1 MKTPEGFPFKE
12 NPKKIEAGHGR
23 LFNLPSAPDKI
34 IRNIDPRVYE
44 NGKVI
49 QSNKTSALKTISLF
63 NELKKYIPTPAEMV
77 IAKLSDKPESLYMV
91 TDKIEGQELSDIL
104 YSEVPLPSEMREALS
119 VELNSLYLSWL
130 EYVKSKSE
138 TGGSYFSDIFKNRQY
153 VFGTRRTE
161 KEPHLYLVD
170 TDPYFEDARPEEPDR
185 YKGLYLRLCLEIKF
199 EIEDAKDILGPTRFE
214 EVNTKL
220 AELKK
225 LFEKETA

>member
-1 MKTPEGFPFKE
+1 
-12 NPKKIEAGHGR
+12 
-23 LFNLPSAPDKI
+23 
-34 IRNIDPRVYE
+34 
-44 NGKVI
+44 
-49 QSNKTSALKTISLF
+49 
-63 NELKKYIPTPAEMV
+63 
-77 IAKLSDKPESLYMV
+77 MV

-104 YSEVPLPSEMREALS
+104 YSKASLPSEIRETLS
-119 VELNSLYLSWL
+119 VELSSLYISWF
-130 EYVKSKSE
+130 EYIKLKSE
-138 TGGSYFSDIFKNRQY
+138 TGGSYFSDIFQNRQY

-185 YKGLYLRLCLEIKF
+185 YKGLYLGLCLNIKF

-220 AELKK
+220 TELKN